1 MGNTARSLPRMTIA
15 DFFAL
20 KGEEGVRYELIDGV
34 PVRAMTGASRRHDR
48 IVVNAIASLRQ
59 ALKGRPCEP
68 STSDIAIVVPNGN
81 VRRPDLMID
90 CAAADDRDMSAVD
103 PRLVMEVLSPSTR
116 GLDLVRKLEEYKSVP
131 GLAYILIV
139 EPEAP
144 RALLWRRE
152 GGAAGPWVL
161 EEAAGLD
168 GAFDLPAIAARLTL
182 AELYERVTF
191 DPQGTG
197 AGMAPEAPTG

>member
-15 DFFAL
+15 AFFAL

-34 PVRAMTGASRRHDR
+34 PVRAMTGASRRHDL
-48 IVVNAIASLRQ
+48 ILVNALTSLHVQ
-59 ALKGRPCEP
+59 LKGKPCRA
-68 STSDIAIVVPNGN
+68 STDDIAVVVPNGN
-81 VRRPDLMID
+81 VRRPDLSVD
-90 CAAADDRDMSAVD
+90 CGRLDDRDMRVD
-103 PRLVMEVLSPSTR
+103 APRLVMEVLSPSTR

-152 GGAAGPWVL
+152 GGAPRPWVL

-191 DPQGTG
+191 DPHGAG